1 MTWTQWS
8 QTFEVLQLHTM
19 NNEQGMCVC
28 VYVIMTAAED
38 HKLNHTI
45 KLSIKSQGFDKPVTQ
60 TGISSTAAAKDYNC
74 CTCIITRKFYPQK
87 YNQLI

>member
-1 MTWTQWS
+1 
-8 QTFEVLQLHTM
+8 M

-60 TGISSTAAAKDYNC
+60 TGISSPAAAKDYNC
-74 CTCIITRKFYPQK
+74 CTCNVTRKFYPQK
-87 YNQLI
+87 YNQLILITITIHTHTHSRG

>member
-1 MTWTQWS
+1 
-8 QTFEVLQLHTM
+8 M

-60 TGISSTAAAKDYNC
+60 TGISSPAAAKDCNC
-74 CTCIITRKFYPQK
+74 CTCKVTRKFYPQK